1 MVSTATSADVVV
13 IGDGLIGLS
22 TAYALGQAGVRTVIA
37 GATHAGAA
45 SPASAGLLV
54 PSLGQLAPSSHPF
67 FVRSLDRYPAFVAE
81 LARFD
86 PELRVIQGMMVIERS
101 GDGETHHAT
110 NGAVDNVRLLA
121 ALRAALTALSSVES
135 RRLAVRA
142 IERSPAGLEVV
153 GDDDTH
159 LAARRVV
166 LAAGA
171 WAAEIRGLPRP
182 LPVRPL
188 KGQMIALD
196 FPRLTTPVMGEN
208 VYLVPRGSETL
219 VGATVESAGFDTSV
233 TSDAVAWLHR
243 ESARVCPPLAEARV
257 TRTWAGL
264 RPATPDML
272 PILGPDPDL
281 PELIYACG
289 HSKNGILLAPA
300 TADAMVHWCRGGSS
314 DDVLAPFSV
323 ARFVQP

>member
-22 TAYALGQAGVRTVIA
+22 TAHALGQAGIRTVIA
-37 GATHAGAA
+37 GTAHSGAA

-54 PSLGQLAPSSHPF
+54 PSLGQLALEYHPF
-67 FVRSLDRYPAFVAE
+67 FVRSLDGYPAFVAG

-86 PELRVIQGMMVIERS
+86 PELRLIEGMIERS
-101 GDGETHHAT
+101 GDGETHRAAD
-110 NGAVDNVRLLA
+110 GAVDNVRLLA
-121 ALRAALTALSSVES
+121 ALRAAIAELPSVEP
-135 RRLAVRA
+135 RTLDVRA
-142 IERSPAGLEVV
+142 IERSSAGLDVV
-153 GDDDTH
+153 GDG
-159 LAARRVV
+159 ARISARRVV

-171 WAAEIRGLPRP
+171 WASELHGLPRS

-196 FPRLTTPVMGEN
+196 FTGLAKPVMGEN

-219 VGATVESAGFDTSV
+219 VGATQESAGFDTTV
-233 TSDAVAWLHR
+233 TAEAVAWLHR
-243 ESARVCPPLAEARV
+243 EAARIARPLGDARV
-257 TRTWAGL
+257 TRSWAGL

-281 PELIYACG
+281 PELLYACG

-300 TADAMVHWCRGGSS
+300 TADAMVHWCRGGAT
-314 DDVLAPFSV
+314 DAVLAPFSIS
-323 ARFVQP
+323 RFAQK